1 MPGYRRDGYIRF
13 LLQNKD
19 KEQVKILSGLRGS
32 GKTSVFRAY
41 MEELKAAGVPEERIV
56 YYDMSDPDT
65 HAFFP
70 VERLFRLIFDRFP
83 DGRRTYI
90 FLDEIQELPEF
101 ERLVDR
107 LFRIQNYDLYIAGSG
122 LSSRLDPLKKLL
134 PGRCMVKEV
143 FPLSFTEFLTGS
155 ETAPT
160 VSSLLDYT
168 EYSSMPGVH
177 DHVHPRDELDPL
189 ISSALFHEVT
199 SHPEIR
205 QGLLLKILGLIS
217 PRSGELLSMET
228 LGKAAGRAGRP
239 LLLKTLTTY
248 TKTLEAAGLLL
259 ACPLIPI
266 EGEEPVTCQ
275 LSTYRF
281 FFPDPAMM
289 LLFGKGDEYPYRQ
302 LFTATAAEMHRR
314 TEALFC
320 GETLRGPVDFVT
332 GEGAFRT
339 LWQFIPNPEAAYA
352 EEKWNIL
359 QSAPKNIR
367 KCVLTLAPESFD
379 NVPGI
384 TVQHLFTWFM
394 MGGI

>member
-1 MPGYRRDGYIRF
+1 MPGYRRDGYLRF

-32 GKTSVFRAY
+32 GKTSIFRAY
-41 MEELKAAGVPEERIV
+41 MEELKASGVPEDRIV
-56 YYDMSDPDT
+56 YYDLSDPDT

-70 VERLFRLIFDRFP
+70 VERLFRQIFERFP
-83 DGRRTYI
+83 DGRRIYI
-90 FLDEIQELPEF
+90 FLDEIQELPGF
-101 ERLVDR
+101 EHLVDQ
-107 LFRIQNYDLYIAGSG
+107 LFRIQNYDLYLAGSG
-122 LSSRLDPLKKLL
+122 LSSKLTPLRSLL
-134 PGRCMVKEV
+134 PGRCMVREV
-143 FPLSFTEFLTGS
+143 FPLSFQEFITGT

-168 EYSSMPGVH
+168 EFSSMPGVH
-177 DHVHPRDELDPL
+177 NHADPRNELDAF
-189 ISSALFHEVT
+189 ISSALFHDVT
-199 SHPEIR
+199 SHPDIR

-217 PRSGELLSMET
+217 PQAGDLLSMET

-248 TKTLEAAGLLL
+248 TNLLEAAGLLGL
-259 ACPLIPI
+259 FPLIPI
-266 EGEEPVTCQ
+266 EDGEPVTCPPH
-275 LSTYRF
+275 TYRF

-302 LFTATAAEMHRR
+302 LFTATAAEMRRR
-314 TEALFC
+314 TEEISC
-320 GETLRGPVDFVT
+320 GQTLRGPVDFVT

-339 LWQFIPNPEAAYA
+339 LWQFIPNPDAAYA

-359 QSAPKNIR
+359 KTAPTHTR
-367 KCVLTLAPESFD
+367 KCVLTLAPEAFERT
-379 NVPGI
+379 PGI

-394 MGGI
+394 MK